1 MKKTLI
7 LITLVLSTLTGYAK
21 PNFEI
26 PEIKKYESA
35 EDCRKDNDIALKT
48 AQYYLSAQLPEE
60 AYWTLSAAQYIM
72 TWIEASDDI
81 TVYID
86 KKRGLYLKCESTDI
100 ASQLAVAYLA
110 GCTIYCLENKQ
121 KEHDFNM
128 HYFAVSKMMTYYEKN
143 REKTGR
149 DKIMDGYLKDFKK
162 GKLKAKEEKKFKTKD

>member
-1 MKKTLI
+1 MKNTLI

-21 PNFEI
+21 PDFEN
-26 PEIKKYESA
+26 PENKKYESA
-35 EDCRKDNDIALKT
+35 EDCRKDNDIVLKT

-72 TWIEASDDI
+72 TWIEASDEI
-81 TVYID
+81 SVYID
-86 KKRGLYLKCESTDI
+86 EKRGLYLKCESSDI
-100 ASQLAVAYLA
+100 ASQLAIAYFA
-110 GCTIYCLENKQ
+110 GCTIYSLENKQ

-143 REKTGR
+143 KGKTGS

>member
-7 LITLVLSTLTGYAK
+7 LIALVLSTLTGYAK
-21 PNFEI
+21 PDFEI

-48 AQYYLSAQLPEE
+48 AQYYLSAELPEE
-60 AYWTLSAAQYIM
+60 AFWTLSAAQYIM
-72 TWIEASDDI
+72 AWVEASDDI
-81 TVYID
+81 TIYID
-86 KKRGLYLKCESTDI
+86 EKRGLYLKCESQDI
-100 ASQLAVAYLA
+100 SSQLAVAYFA
-110 GCTIYCLENKQ
+110 GCVIYCLENKQ

-143 REKTGR
+143 KGKTGS

-162 GKLKAKEEKKFKTKD
+162 GKLKAKEEKKFKEKN